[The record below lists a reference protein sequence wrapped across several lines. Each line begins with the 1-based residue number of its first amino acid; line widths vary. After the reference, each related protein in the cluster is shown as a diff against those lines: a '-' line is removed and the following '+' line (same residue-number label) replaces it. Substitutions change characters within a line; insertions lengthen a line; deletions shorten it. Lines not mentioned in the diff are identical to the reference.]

1 MGDSKPLEMT
11 SRGRSQKVRELD
23 TDYQPVNW
31 KRVFLAPKYLA
42 CWIITIIAIVLTILL
57 TVYHDQVVELS
68 SAAWYTGYGSGSES
82 WPRGHSLASY
92 LVRRKAEKLER
103 TNLNYGALARLTRDG
118 SFWIVLLIRFS
129 AIPSHFS
136 TAVFATCGVNFWAFA
151 IATLLTLPKQIFL
164 VYLGVLLVQDH
175 ADNSA
180 KNIVFAVA
188 FVATLAMAVYI
199 WWKMRKIKR
208 VLLEE
213 QAARRKARVVGGDVV
228 GDEGEG
234 REWLMEGRVV
244 ASPQGAREYEVVA
257 QEEADI
263 GMVGAGRD
271 GTPEQQGPYYRTEF
285 QYHGAGGRGDVGR
298 EPVREQAWV

>member
-1 MGDSKPLEMT
+1 MPPPP
-11 SRGRSQKVRELD
+11 Q
-23 TDYQPVNW
+23 
-31 KRVFLAPKYLA
+31 
-42 CWIITIIAIVLTILL
+42 
-57 TVYHDQVVELS
+57 
-68 SAAWYTGYGSGSES
+68 
-82 WPRGHSLASY
+82 
-92 LVRRKAEKLER
+92 
-103 TNLNYGALARLTRDG
+103 
-118 SFWIVLLIRFS
+118 IVLLIRFS